1 MNISSLAISF
11 RSAMRHFFV
20 SLVSFP
26 DSSGLNLAPLNPG
39 PIPWFQRKLSP
50 KNAEFNML
58 TYFQSRFTP
67 NPLCICYLLILLSF
81 PFSSFA
87 QMLQLKDFGPNP
99 GELKA
104 YLHLPPDTTSYLPLV
119 IAMHG
124 CLQDANTYAKETGWN
139 DIADREGFAVL
150 YPEQVQ
156 SNNPN
161 KCFSWF
167 LEGDINRDQ
176 GETRSIRSM
185 IDQVSKKYKID
196 QERLFVSGL
205 SAGGAMTAVMMATY
219 PELFRSGAVIAGI
232 PYKASTTLEGALTA
246 MKGEIDQEPD
256 QWEQL
261 VIEQNPSYEGEYPD
275 LVVFHGAEDPVVNR
289 RNMLELA
296 EQWMALHQIPKE
308 EAQVDEAFDG
318 NPDVIRRLYQRPD
331 GKARVATFEVKKL
344 GHALAVNPGTGPKQ
358 GGSTGRFSVDADFFV
373 TYWAA
378 DFFGLIQEK
387 E

>member
-1 MNISSLAISF
+1 
-11 RSAMRHFFV
+11 
-20 SLVSFP
+20 
-26 DSSGLNLAPLNPG
+26 
-39 PIPWFQRKLSP
+39 
-50 KNAEFNML
+50 
-58 TYFQSRFTP
+58 
-67 NPLCICYLLILLSF
+67 
-81 PFSSFA
+81 
-87 QMLQLKDFGPNP
+87 MLQLKDFGPNP

-296 EQWMALHQIPKE
+296 EQWMALHQIPNE